1 MTKAAEEGRTL
12 DVEEEE
18 HYDNTAAEIRQVDA
32 HLKRLREL
40 EAGKAATAQPVKQ
53 AGNGN
58 VAAVA
63 SAPVIR
69 VEQKLDKGI
78 GFARFAKSLAAA
90 KGVRSEAL
98 EVARRQYPDDSRLHH
113 VLKSAVGAGTTTD
126 PQWAGSLSEY
136 QEYAQ
141 DFIDYLRPQTIIGR
155 FGQGGIPALRQV
167 PFNIRVHAQ
176 VSGGAAGWVGEGK
189 AKPLTKFDFESI
201 TFSHAKVSAI
211 AVLTEELIRFS
222 SPAADALVRNALAEA
237 VVARLD
243 TDFVDP
249 KKAAVADVS
258 PASITHDVKGT
269 ASTGNPDAD
278 AEAAF
283 GQFVAANLQPTGAVW
298 LMSSTNALALSMRKN
313 ALGQK
318 EYPDMTL
325 LGGSFQGLPVIVSQY
340 VGDQLV
346 LVNAPDIYLADDGEV
361 FYRITPDRNCGITEA
376 VTVPAREVIHD
387 RFNCFFHPLIGLPPV
402 YAAGLAATQ
411 GHHIQENSTSFFR
424 NGGRPSGVIE
434 IPGSITEENA
444 KKLKSNWDSGYTGE
458 NAGKT
463 AILSNGA
470 KYNPTTFSPVDAQ
483 TVEQLKM
490 TAEIVCSVFRVPAYK
505 IGVGQPPSSDNVE
518 ALEQQYYSQCLQTLI
533 ESIEL
538 LLDEALETGENEST
552 EFDVTTLLRMDSERR
567 MKTLGDAVK
576 NTLLTPNEA
585 RKREN
590 LPPLAGGD
598 ALYLQQQNYSLEAL
612 SRRDARED
620 PFSSAGKT
628 VSSQL
633 PDGASDGNKAISET
647 EHDAVKAMFR
657 GDTEKMTERELSII
671 RALGEE
677 FSTVLADLQRT
688 FEGKMASQAQA
699 FEEKLTSLSAVLQK
713 HVTVDEVRPVLQAM
727 VDDAVGAIPVP
738 RDGRDYD
745 PDVLQQAVNDAVAN
759 IPQPADGKS
768 LTPDDVRPML
778 EQMVKEAVSHIPVPR
793 DGRDYDPEVLQKAVN
808 DAVANIPQPA
818 DGKSLTPDDVRPM
831 LEQMV
836 KEAVS
841 HIPVPRDGR
850 DYDPDVLQK
859 AVLDAVSALPAPQD
873 GRDATA
879 LEILPAIDDQ
889 KSFPRGTYAT
899 HQGGLWRAYEKTHGM
914 RGWECLVDGVAD
926 IDVSM
931 TGERLFSVVVRQSS
945 GQRTEKTFSLPVM
958 LYRGVFRAGE
968 TYHPGD
974 TVTWGGSLWHCNS
987 MTEDKPGEA
996 HSSAWTLAAK
1006 RGRDA
1011 GGGK

>member
-1 MTKAAEEGRTL
+1 
-12 DVEEEE
+12 
-18 HYDNTAAEIRQVDA
+18 
-32 HLKRLREL
+32 
-40 EAGKAATAQPVKQ
+40 
-53 AGNGN
+53 
-58 VAAVA
+58 
-63 SAPVIR
+63 
-69 VEQKLDKGI
+69 
-78 GFARFAKSLAAA
+78 
-90 KGVRSEAL
+90 
-98 EVARRQYPDDSRLHH
+98 
-113 VLKSAVGAGTTTD
+113 
-126 PQWAGSLSEY
+126 
-136 QEYAQ
+136 
-141 DFIDYLRPQTIIGR
+141 
-155 FGQGGIPALRQV
+155 
-167 PFNIRVHAQ
+167 
-176 VSGGAAGWVGEGK
+176 
-189 AKPLTKFDFESI
+189 
-201 TFSHAKVSAI
+201 
-211 AVLTEELIRFS
+211 
-222 SPAADALVRNALAEA
+222 
-237 VVARLD
+237 
-243 TDFVDP
+243 
-249 KKAAVADVS
+249 
-258 PASITHDVKGT
+258 
-269 ASTGNPDAD
+269 
-278 AEAAF
+278 
-283 GQFVAANLQPTGAVW
+283 
-298 LMSSTNALALSMRKN
+298 
-313 ALGQK
+313 
-318 EYPDMTL
+318 
-325 LGGSFQGLPVIVSQY
+325 
-340 VGDQLV
+340 
-346 LVNAPDIYLADDGEV
+346 
-361 FYRITPDRNCGITEA
+361 
-376 VTVPAREVIHD
+376 
-387 RFNCFFHPLIGLPPV
+387 
-402 YAAGLAATQ
+402 
-411 GHHIQENSTSFFR
+411 
-424 NGGRPSGVIE
+424 
-434 IPGSITEENA
+434 
-444 KKLKSNWDSGYTGE
+444 
-458 NAGKT
+458 
-463 AILSNGA
+463 
-470 KYNPTTFSPVDAQ
+470 
-483 TVEQLKM
+483 
-490 TAEIVCSVFRVPAYK
+490 
-505 IGVGQPPSSDNVE
+505 PSSDNVE

-620 PFSSAGKT
+620 PFASAGKT

-793 DGRDYDPEVLQKAVN
+793 DGRDYDPEVLKQAVNDAVANIPVPADGKSITPDDVRPMLEQMVKEAVSHIPVPRDGRDYDPEVLQKAVN
-808 DAVANIPQPA
+808 DAVANIPVPA
-818 DGKSLTPDDVRPM
+818 DGKSITPDDVRPM

-859 AVLDAVSALPAPQD
+859 AVLEAVNALPAPQD

-879 LEILPAIDDQ
+879 LEVLPAIDDQ

-899 HQGGLWRAYEKTHGM
+899 HLGGFWRAYEKTHGM

-931 TGERLFSVVVRQSS
+931 TGERLFSVVIRHSS

-987 MTEDKPGEA
+987 MTGDKPGEA
-996 HSSAWTLAAK
+996 HSSGWTLAAK

>member
-1 MTKAAEEGRTL
+1 
-12 DVEEEE
+12 
-18 HYDNTAAEIRQVDA
+18 
-32 HLKRLREL
+32 
-40 EAGKAATAQPVKQ
+40 
-53 AGNGN
+53 
-58 VAAVA
+58 
-63 SAPVIR
+63 
-69 VEQKLDKGI
+69 
-78 GFARFAKSLAAA
+78 
-90 KGVRSEAL
+90 
-98 EVARRQYPDDSRLHH
+98 
-113 VLKSAVGAGTTTD
+113 
-126 PQWAGSLSEY
+126 
-136 QEYAQ
+136 
-141 DFIDYLRPQTIIGR
+141 
-155 FGQGGIPALRQV
+155 
-167 PFNIRVHAQ
+167 
-176 VSGGAAGWVGEGK
+176 
-189 AKPLTKFDFESI
+189 
-201 TFSHAKVSAI
+201 
-211 AVLTEELIRFS
+211 
-222 SPAADALVRNALAEA
+222 
-237 VVARLD
+237 
-243 TDFVDP
+243 
-249 KKAAVADVS
+249 
-258 PASITHDVKGT
+258 
-269 ASTGNPDAD
+269 
-278 AEAAF
+278 
-283 GQFVAANLQPTGAVW
+283 
-298 LMSSTNALALSMRKN
+298 
-313 ALGQK
+313 
-318 EYPDMTL
+318 
-325 LGGSFQGLPVIVSQY
+325 
-340 VGDQLV
+340 
-346 LVNAPDIYLADDGEV
+346 
-361 FYRITPDRNCGITEA
+361 
-376 VTVPAREVIHD
+376 
-387 RFNCFFHPLIGLPPV
+387 
-402 YAAGLAATQ
+402 
-411 GHHIQENSTSFFR
+411 
-424 NGGRPSGVIE
+424 
-434 IPGSITEENA
+434 
-444 KKLKSNWDSGYTGE
+444 
-458 NAGKT
+458 
-463 AILSNGA
+463 
-470 KYNPTTFSPVDAQ
+470 
-483 TVEQLKM
+483 
-490 TAEIVCSVFRVPAYK
+490 PAYK

-620 PFSSAGKT
+620 PFALTGKT
-628 VSSQL
+628 ALAQP

-657 GDTEKMTERELSII
+657 GDTAKMTERELSII

-677 FSTVLADLQRT
+677 FSAVLADLQRT
-688 FEGKMASQAQA
+688 FEGKIAAQAQT
-699 FEEKLTSLSAVLQK
+699 FEEKLASLSVVLQK
-713 HVTVDEVRPVLQAM
+713 CVTGDDVRPMLEQM
-727 VDDAVGAIPVP
+727 VKEAVSHIPVP

-745 PDVLQQAVNDAVAN
+745 PEVLQKAVNDAVAN

-818 DGKSLTPDDVRPM
+818 DGKSLTPDDVRPMLEQMVKEAVSHIPVPRDGRDYDPEVLQKAVNDAVANIPQPADGKSITPDDVRPM

-987 MTEDKPGEA
+987 MTGDKPGEA

>member
-1 MTKAAEEGRTL
+1 
-12 DVEEEE
+12 
-18 HYDNTAAEIRQVDA
+18 
-32 HLKRLREL
+32 
-40 EAGKAATAQPVKQ
+40 
-53 AGNGN
+53 
-58 VAAVA
+58 
-63 SAPVIR
+63 
-69 VEQKLDKGI
+69 
-78 GFARFAKSLAAA
+78 
-90 KGVRSEAL
+90 
-98 EVARRQYPDDSRLHH
+98 
-113 VLKSAVGAGTTTD
+113 
-126 PQWAGSLSEY
+126 
-136 QEYAQ
+136 
-141 DFIDYLRPQTIIGR
+141 
-155 FGQGGIPALRQV
+155 
-167 PFNIRVHAQ
+167 
-176 VSGGAAGWVGEGK
+176 
-189 AKPLTKFDFESI
+189 
-201 TFSHAKVSAI
+201 
-211 AVLTEELIRFS
+211 
-222 SPAADALVRNALAEA
+222 
-237 VVARLD
+237 
-243 TDFVDP
+243 
-249 KKAAVADVS
+249 
-258 PASITHDVKGT
+258 
-269 ASTGNPDAD
+269 
-278 AEAAF
+278 
-283 GQFVAANLQPTGAVW
+283 
-298 LMSSTNALALSMRKN
+298 
-313 ALGQK
+313 
-318 EYPDMTL
+318 
-325 LGGSFQGLPVIVSQY
+325 
-340 VGDQLV
+340 
-346 LVNAPDIYLADDGEV
+346 
-361 FYRITPDRNCGITEA
+361 
-376 VTVPAREVIHD
+376 
-387 RFNCFFHPLIGLPPV
+387 
-402 YAAGLAATQ
+402 
-411 GHHIQENSTSFFR
+411 
-424 NGGRPSGVIE
+424 
-434 IPGSITEENA
+434 
-444 KKLKSNWDSGYTGE
+444 
-458 NAGKT
+458 
-463 AILSNGA
+463 
-470 KYNPTTFSPVDAQ
+470 Q

-620 PFSSAGKT
+620 PFASTGKT
-628 VSSQL
+628 ALAQP

-657 GDTEKMTERELSII
+657 GDTAKMTERELSII

-677 FSTVLADLQRT
+677 FSAVLADLQRT
-688 FEGKMASQAQA
+688 FEGKIAAQAQT
-699 FEEKLTSLSAVLQK
+699 FEEKLASLSVVLQK
-713 HVTVDEVRPVLQAM
+713 CVTGDDVRPMLEQM
-727 VDDAVGAIPVP
+727 VKEAVSHIPVP

-745 PDVLQQAVNDAVAN
+745 PDVLQKAVNDAVGKIPVPANGKSITPDSVRPMIEQMVKEAVSHIPVPRDGRDYDPDVLQKAVNDAVAN

-818 DGKSLTPDDVRPM
+818 DGKSITPDDVRPM

-987 MTEDKPGEA
+987 MTGDKPGEA
-996 HSSAWTLAAK
+996 HSSGWALAAK

>member
-1 MTKAAEEGRTL
+1 
-12 DVEEEE
+12 
-18 HYDNTAAEIRQVDA
+18 
-32 HLKRLREL
+32 
-40 EAGKAATAQPVKQ
+40 
-53 AGNGN
+53 
-58 VAAVA
+58 
-63 SAPVIR
+63 
-69 VEQKLDKGI
+69 
-78 GFARFAKSLAAA
+78 
-90 KGVRSEAL
+90 
-98 EVARRQYPDDSRLHH
+98 
-113 VLKSAVGAGTTTD
+113 
-126 PQWAGSLSEY
+126 
-136 QEYAQ
+136 
-141 DFIDYLRPQTIIGR
+141 
-155 FGQGGIPALRQV
+155 
-167 PFNIRVHAQ
+167 
-176 VSGGAAGWVGEGK
+176 
-189 AKPLTKFDFESI
+189 
-201 TFSHAKVSAI
+201 
-211 AVLTEELIRFS
+211 
-222 SPAADALVRNALAEA
+222 
-237 VVARLD
+237 
-243 TDFVDP
+243 
-249 KKAAVADVS
+249 
-258 PASITHDVKGT
+258 
-269 ASTGNPDAD
+269 
-278 AEAAF
+278 
-283 GQFVAANLQPTGAVW
+283 
-298 LMSSTNALALSMRKN
+298 
-313 ALGQK
+313 
-318 EYPDMTL
+318 
-325 LGGSFQGLPVIVSQY
+325 
-340 VGDQLV
+340 
-346 LVNAPDIYLADDGEV
+346 
-361 FYRITPDRNCGITEA
+361 
-376 VTVPAREVIHD
+376 
-387 RFNCFFHPLIGLPPV
+387 
-402 YAAGLAATQ
+402 
-411 GHHIQENSTSFFR
+411 
-424 NGGRPSGVIE
+424 
-434 IPGSITEENA
+434 
-444 KKLKSNWDSGYTGE
+444 YTGE

-620 PFSSAGKT
+620 PFASAGKT

-859 AVLDAVSALPAPQD
+859 AVNDAVANIPQPADGKSLTPDDVRPMLEQMVKEAVSHIHVPRDGRDYDPDVLQKAVLDAVSALPAPQD

-1011 GGGK
+1011 GG

>member
-1 MTKAAEEGRTL
+1 
-12 DVEEEE
+12 
-18 HYDNTAAEIRQVDA
+18 
-32 HLKRLREL
+32 
-40 EAGKAATAQPVKQ
+40 
-53 AGNGN
+53 
-58 VAAVA
+58 
-63 SAPVIR
+63 
-69 VEQKLDKGI
+69 
-78 GFARFAKSLAAA
+78 
-90 KGVRSEAL
+90 
-98 EVARRQYPDDSRLHH
+98 
-113 VLKSAVGAGTTTD
+113 
-126 PQWAGSLSEY
+126 
-136 QEYAQ
+136 
-141 DFIDYLRPQTIIGR
+141 
-155 FGQGGIPALRQV
+155 
-167 PFNIRVHAQ
+167 
-176 VSGGAAGWVGEGK
+176 
-189 AKPLTKFDFESI
+189 
-201 TFSHAKVSAI
+201 
-211 AVLTEELIRFS
+211 
-222 SPAADALVRNALAEA
+222 
-237 VVARLD
+237 
-243 TDFVDP
+243 
-249 KKAAVADVS
+249 
-258 PASITHDVKGT
+258 
-269 ASTGNPDAD
+269 
-278 AEAAF
+278 
-283 GQFVAANLQPTGAVW
+283 
-298 LMSSTNALALSMRKN
+298 
-313 ALGQK
+313 
-318 EYPDMTL
+318 
-325 LGGSFQGLPVIVSQY
+325 
-340 VGDQLV
+340 
-346 LVNAPDIYLADDGEV
+346 
-361 FYRITPDRNCGITEA
+361 
-376 VTVPAREVIHD
+376 
-387 RFNCFFHPLIGLPPV
+387 
-402 YAAGLAATQ
+402 
-411 GHHIQENSTSFFR
+411 
-424 NGGRPSGVIE
+424 
-434 IPGSITEENA
+434 
-444 KKLKSNWDSGYTGE
+444 
-458 NAGKT
+458 
-463 AILSNGA
+463 
-470 KYNPTTFSPVDAQ
+470 
-483 TVEQLKM
+483 QLKM

-505 IGVGQPPSSDNVE
+505 IGVGHPPSSDNVE

-620 PFSSAGKT
+620 PFASAGKT

-850 DYDPDVLQK
+850 DYDPEVLQKAVNDAVANIPQPADGKSLTPDDVRPMLEQMVKEAVSHIPVPRDGRDYDPDVLQK

-879 LEILPAIDDQ
+879 LEIIPAIDDQ

-1011 GGGK
+1011 GG

>member
-1 MTKAAEEGRTL
+1 
-12 DVEEEE
+12 
-18 HYDNTAAEIRQVDA
+18 
-32 HLKRLREL
+32 
-40 EAGKAATAQPVKQ
+40 
-53 AGNGN
+53 
-58 VAAVA
+58 
-63 SAPVIR
+63 
-69 VEQKLDKGI
+69 
-78 GFARFAKSLAAA
+78 
-90 KGVRSEAL
+90 
-98 EVARRQYPDDSRLHH
+98 
-113 VLKSAVGAGTTTD
+113 
-126 PQWAGSLSEY
+126 
-136 QEYAQ
+136 
-141 DFIDYLRPQTIIGR
+141 
-155 FGQGGIPALRQV
+155 
-167 PFNIRVHAQ
+167 
-176 VSGGAAGWVGEGK
+176 
-189 AKPLTKFDFESI
+189 
-201 TFSHAKVSAI
+201 
-211 AVLTEELIRFS
+211 
-222 SPAADALVRNALAEA
+222 
-237 VVARLD
+237 
-243 TDFVDP
+243 
-249 KKAAVADVS
+249 
-258 PASITHDVKGT
+258 
-269 ASTGNPDAD
+269 
-278 AEAAF
+278 
-283 GQFVAANLQPTGAVW
+283 
-298 LMSSTNALALSMRKN
+298 
-313 ALGQK
+313 
-318 EYPDMTL
+318 
-325 LGGSFQGLPVIVSQY
+325 
-340 VGDQLV
+340 
-346 LVNAPDIYLADDGEV
+346 
-361 FYRITPDRNCGITEA
+361 
-376 VTVPAREVIHD
+376 
-387 RFNCFFHPLIGLPPV
+387 
-402 YAAGLAATQ
+402 
-411 GHHIQENSTSFFR
+411 
-424 NGGRPSGVIE
+424 
-434 IPGSITEENA
+434 
-444 KKLKSNWDSGYTGE
+444 
-458 NAGKT
+458 
-463 AILSNGA
+463 
-470 KYNPTTFSPVDAQ
+470 
-483 TVEQLKM
+483 
-490 TAEIVCSVFRVPAYK
+490 
-505 IGVGQPPSSDNVE
+505 
-518 ALEQQYYSQCLQTLI
+518 QCLQTLI

-620 PFSSAGKT
+620 PFASTGKT
-628 VSSQL
+628 ALAQP

-657 GDTEKMTERELSII
+657 GDTAKMTERELSII

-677 FSTVLADLQRT
+677 FSAVLADLQRT
-688 FEGKMASQAQA
+688 FEGKIAAQAQT
-699 FEEKLTSLSAVLQK
+699 FEEKLASLSVVLQK
-713 HVTVDEVRPVLQAM
+713 CVTGDDVRPMLEQM
-727 VDDAVGAIPVP
+727 VKEAVSHIPVP

-745 PDVLQQAVNDAVAN
+745 PDVLQKAVNDAVGKIPVPANGKSITPDSVRPMIEQMVKEAVSHIPVPRDGRDYDPDVLQKAVNDAVAN

-818 DGKSLTPDDVRPM
+818 DGKSLTPDDVCPMLEQMVKEAVSHIPVPRDGRDYDPEVLQKAVNDAVANIPQPADGKSITPDDVRPM

-987 MTEDKPGEA
+987 MTGDKPGEA
-996 HSSAWTLAAK
+996 HSSGWALAAK

>member
-1 MTKAAEEGRTL
+1 
-12 DVEEEE
+12 
-18 HYDNTAAEIRQVDA
+18 
-32 HLKRLREL
+32 
-40 EAGKAATAQPVKQ
+40 
-53 AGNGN
+53 
-58 VAAVA
+58 
-63 SAPVIR
+63 
-69 VEQKLDKGI
+69 
-78 GFARFAKSLAAA
+78 
-90 KGVRSEAL
+90 
-98 EVARRQYPDDSRLHH
+98 
-113 VLKSAVGAGTTTD
+113 
-126 PQWAGSLSEY
+126 
-136 QEYAQ
+136 
-141 DFIDYLRPQTIIGR
+141 
-155 FGQGGIPALRQV
+155 
-167 PFNIRVHAQ
+167 
-176 VSGGAAGWVGEGK
+176 
-189 AKPLTKFDFESI
+189 
-201 TFSHAKVSAI
+201 
-211 AVLTEELIRFS
+211 
-222 SPAADALVRNALAEA
+222 
-237 VVARLD
+237 
-243 TDFVDP
+243 
-249 KKAAVADVS
+249 
-258 PASITHDVKGT
+258 
-269 ASTGNPDAD
+269 
-278 AEAAF
+278 
-283 GQFVAANLQPTGAVW
+283 
-298 LMSSTNALALSMRKN
+298 
-313 ALGQK
+313 
-318 EYPDMTL
+318 
-325 LGGSFQGLPVIVSQY
+325 
-340 VGDQLV
+340 
-346 LVNAPDIYLADDGEV
+346 
-361 FYRITPDRNCGITEA
+361 
-376 VTVPAREVIHD
+376 
-387 RFNCFFHPLIGLPPV
+387 
-402 YAAGLAATQ
+402 
-411 GHHIQENSTSFFR
+411 
-424 NGGRPSGVIE
+424 
-434 IPGSITEENA
+434 
-444 KKLKSNWDSGYTGE
+444 
-458 NAGKT
+458 
-463 AILSNGA
+463 
-470 KYNPTTFSPVDAQ
+470 
-483 TVEQLKM
+483 
-490 TAEIVCSVFRVPAYK
+490 
-505 IGVGQPPSSDNVE
+505 
-518 ALEQQYYSQCLQTLI
+518 
-533 ESIEL
+533 
-538 LLDEALETGENEST
+538 
-552 EFDVTTLLRMDSERR
+552 
-567 MKTLGDAVK
+567 
-576 NTLLTPNEA
+576 
-585 RKREN
+585 
-590 LPPLAGGD
+590 
-598 ALYLQQQNYSLEAL
+598 
-612 SRRDARED
+612 
-620 PFSSAGKT
+620 
-628 VSSQL
+628 
-633 PDGASDGNKAISET
+633 
-647 EHDAVKAMFR
+647 
-657 GDTEKMTERELSII
+657 MTERELSII

-793 DGRDYDPEVLQKAVN
+793 DGKSLTPDDVRPMLEQMVKEAVSHIPVPRDGRDYDPDVLQKAVN

-841 HIPVPRDGR
+841 HIHVPRDGR

>member
-1 MTKAAEEGRTL
+1 
-12 DVEEEE
+12 
-18 HYDNTAAEIRQVDA
+18 
-32 HLKRLREL
+32 
-40 EAGKAATAQPVKQ
+40 
-53 AGNGN
+53 
-58 VAAVA
+58 
-63 SAPVIR
+63 
-69 VEQKLDKGI
+69 
-78 GFARFAKSLAAA
+78 
-90 KGVRSEAL
+90 
-98 EVARRQYPDDSRLHH
+98 
-113 VLKSAVGAGTTTD
+113 
-126 PQWAGSLSEY
+126 
-136 QEYAQ
+136 
-141 DFIDYLRPQTIIGR
+141 
-155 FGQGGIPALRQV
+155 
-167 PFNIRVHAQ
+167 
-176 VSGGAAGWVGEGK
+176 
-189 AKPLTKFDFESI
+189 
-201 TFSHAKVSAI
+201 
-211 AVLTEELIRFS
+211 
-222 SPAADALVRNALAEA
+222 
-237 VVARLD
+237 
-243 TDFVDP
+243 
-249 KKAAVADVS
+249 
-258 PASITHDVKGT
+258 
-269 ASTGNPDAD
+269 
-278 AEAAF
+278 
-283 GQFVAANLQPTGAVW
+283 
-298 LMSSTNALALSMRKN
+298 
-313 ALGQK
+313 
-318 EYPDMTL
+318 
-325 LGGSFQGLPVIVSQY
+325 
-340 VGDQLV
+340 
-346 LVNAPDIYLADDGEV
+346 
-361 FYRITPDRNCGITEA
+361 
-376 VTVPAREVIHD
+376 
-387 RFNCFFHPLIGLPPV
+387 
-402 YAAGLAATQ
+402 
-411 GHHIQENSTSFFR
+411 ENSTSFFR

-620 PFSSAGKT
+620 PFASTGKT
-628 VSSQL
+628 ALAQP

-657 GDTEKMTERELSII
+657 GDTAKMTERELSII

-677 FSTVLADLQRT
+677 FSAVLADLQRT
-688 FEGKMASQAQA
+688 FEGKIAAQAQT
-699 FEEKLTSLSAVLQK
+699 FEEKLASLSVVLQK
-713 HVTVDEVRPVLQAM
+713 CVT
-727 VDDAVGAIPVP
+727 G
-738 RDGRDYD
+738 
-745 PDVLQQAVNDAVAN
+745 
-759 IPQPADGKS
+759 
-768 LTPDDVRPML
+768 DDVRPML

-818 DGKSLTPDDVRPM
+818 DGKSLTPDDVRPMLEQMVKEAVSHIPVPRDGRDYDPDVLQKAVNDAVANIPVPANGKSITPDDVRPMLEQMVKEAVSHIPVPRDGRDYDPDVLQKAVNDAVANIPLPADGKSITPDDVHPM

-987 MTEDKPGEA
+987 MTGDKPGEA

>member
-1 MTKAAEEGRTL
+1 
-12 DVEEEE
+12 
-18 HYDNTAAEIRQVDA
+18 
-32 HLKRLREL
+32 
-40 EAGKAATAQPVKQ
+40 
-53 AGNGN
+53 
-58 VAAVA
+58 
-63 SAPVIR
+63 
-69 VEQKLDKGI
+69 
-78 GFARFAKSLAAA
+78 
-90 KGVRSEAL
+90 
-98 EVARRQYPDDSRLHH
+98 
-113 VLKSAVGAGTTTD
+113 
-126 PQWAGSLSEY
+126 
-136 QEYAQ
+136 
-141 DFIDYLRPQTIIGR
+141 
-155 FGQGGIPALRQV
+155 
-167 PFNIRVHAQ
+167 
-176 VSGGAAGWVGEGK
+176 
-189 AKPLTKFDFESI
+189 
-201 TFSHAKVSAI
+201 
-211 AVLTEELIRFS
+211 
-222 SPAADALVRNALAEA
+222 
-237 VVARLD
+237 
-243 TDFVDP
+243 
-249 KKAAVADVS
+249 
-258 PASITHDVKGT
+258 
-269 ASTGNPDAD
+269 
-278 AEAAF
+278 
-283 GQFVAANLQPTGAVW
+283 
-298 LMSSTNALALSMRKN
+298 
-313 ALGQK
+313 
-318 EYPDMTL
+318 
-325 LGGSFQGLPVIVSQY
+325 
-340 VGDQLV
+340 
-346 LVNAPDIYLADDGEV
+346 
-361 FYRITPDRNCGITEA
+361 
-376 VTVPAREVIHD
+376 
-387 RFNCFFHPLIGLPPV
+387 
-402 YAAGLAATQ
+402 
-411 GHHIQENSTSFFR
+411 
-424 NGGRPSGVIE
+424 
-434 IPGSITEENA
+434 
-444 KKLKSNWDSGYTGE
+444 GE

-567 MKTLGDAVK
+567 MKTLGESVK

-620 PFSSAGKT
+620 PFASSGKR
-628 VSSQL
+628 VSAQL

-699 FEEKLTSLSAVLQK
+699 FEEKLASLSVVLQK
-713 HVTVDEVRPVLQAM
+713 CVTG
-727 VDDAVGAIPVP
+727 DDM
-738 RDGRDYD
+738 
-745 PDVLQQAVNDAVAN
+745 
-759 IPQPADGKS
+759 
-768 LTPDDVRPML
+768 RPML

-850 DYDPDVLQK
+850 DYDPEVLQK

-987 MTEDKPGEA
+987 MTADKPGDA
-996 HSSAWTLAAK
+996 HASGWTLAAK

>member
-1 MTKAAEEGRTL
+1 
-12 DVEEEE
+12 
-18 HYDNTAAEIRQVDA
+18 
-32 HLKRLREL
+32 
-40 EAGKAATAQPVKQ
+40 
-53 AGNGN
+53 
-58 VAAVA
+58 
-63 SAPVIR
+63 
-69 VEQKLDKGI
+69 
-78 GFARFAKSLAAA
+78 
-90 KGVRSEAL
+90 
-98 EVARRQYPDDSRLHH
+98 
-113 VLKSAVGAGTTTD
+113 
-126 PQWAGSLSEY
+126 
-136 QEYAQ
+136 
-141 DFIDYLRPQTIIGR
+141 
-155 FGQGGIPALRQV
+155 
-167 PFNIRVHAQ
+167 
-176 VSGGAAGWVGEGK
+176 
-189 AKPLTKFDFESI
+189 
-201 TFSHAKVSAI
+201 
-211 AVLTEELIRFS
+211 
-222 SPAADALVRNALAEA
+222 
-237 VVARLD
+237 
-243 TDFVDP
+243 
-249 KKAAVADVS
+249 
-258 PASITHDVKGT
+258 
-269 ASTGNPDAD
+269 
-278 AEAAF
+278 
-283 GQFVAANLQPTGAVW
+283 
-298 LMSSTNALALSMRKN
+298 
-313 ALGQK
+313 
-318 EYPDMTL
+318 
-325 LGGSFQGLPVIVSQY
+325 
-340 VGDQLV
+340 
-346 LVNAPDIYLADDGEV
+346 
-361 FYRITPDRNCGITEA
+361 
-376 VTVPAREVIHD
+376 
-387 RFNCFFHPLIGLPPV
+387 
-402 YAAGLAATQ
+402 
-411 GHHIQENSTSFFR
+411 
-424 NGGRPSGVIE
+424 
-434 IPGSITEENA
+434 
-444 KKLKSNWDSGYTGE
+444 
-458 NAGKT
+458 
-463 AILSNGA
+463 
-470 KYNPTTFSPVDAQ
+470 
-483 TVEQLKM
+483 M

-859 AVLDAVSALPAPQD
+859 AVNDAVANIPQPADGKSLTPDDVRPMLEQMVKEAVSHIHVPRDGRDYDPDVLQKAVLDAVSALPAPQD

-899 HQGGLWRAYEKTHGM
+899 HRGGLWRAYEKTHGM

-996 HSSAWTLAAK
+996 HSSARTPAAK

>member
-1 MTKAAEEGRTL
+1 MWNLLRRTRKNQKSGRDVREAGWTSLFQAVAEPFSGAWQQGVKADPEAVLSFHAVFACISLISQDIAKMRLRLMQT
-12 DVEEEE
+12 
-18 HYDNTAAEIRQVDA
+18 DA
-32 HLKRLREL
+32 HGIRRETRRGDIARLCRRPNAQQNRIQFFEL
-40 EAGKAATAQPVKQ
+40 WLNAKLRH
-53 AGNGN
+53 GNTVVNARGQIKELRILDW
-58 VAAVA
+58 
-63 SAPVIR
+63 SR
-69 VEQKLDKGI
+69 VE
-78 GFARFAKSLAAA
+78 
-90 KGVRSEAL
+90 
-98 EVARRQYPDDSRLHH
+98 
-113 VLKSAVGAGTTTD
+113 
-126 PQWAGSLSEY
+126 
-136 QEYAQ
+136 
-141 DFIDYLRPQTIIGR
+141 
-155 FGQGGIPALRQV
+155 
-167 PFNIRVHAQ
+167 
-176 VSGGAAGWVGEGK
+176 
-189 AKPLTKFDFESI
+189 PL
-201 TFSHAKVSAI
+201 V
-211 AVLTEELIRFS
+211 
-222 SPAADALVRNALAEA
+222 
-237 VVARLD
+237 
-243 TDFVDP
+243 
-249 KKAAVADVS
+249 
-258 PASITHDVKGT
+258 
-269 ASTGNPDAD
+269 
-278 AEAAF
+278 
-283 GQFVAANLQPTGAVW
+283 
-298 LMSSTNALALSMRKN
+298 
-313 ALGQK
+313 
-318 EYPDMTL
+318 
-325 LGGSFQGLPVIVSQY
+325 
-340 VGDQLV
+340 
-346 LVNAPDIYLADDGEV
+346 ADDGEV

-778 EQMVKEAVSHIPVPR
+778 EQMVKEAVSHI
-793 DGRDYDPEVLQKAVN
+793 
-808 DAVANIPQPA
+808 
-818 DGKSLTPDDVRPM
+818 
-831 LEQMV
+831 
-836 KEAVS
+836 
-841 HIPVPRDGR
+841 HVPRDGR

-996 HSSAWTLAAK
+996 NSSAWTLAAK

>member
-1 MTKAAEEGRTL
+1 
-12 DVEEEE
+12 
-18 HYDNTAAEIRQVDA
+18 
-32 HLKRLREL
+32 
-40 EAGKAATAQPVKQ
+40 
-53 AGNGN
+53 
-58 VAAVA
+58 
-63 SAPVIR
+63 
-69 VEQKLDKGI
+69 
-78 GFARFAKSLAAA
+78 
-90 KGVRSEAL
+90 
-98 EVARRQYPDDSRLHH
+98 
-113 VLKSAVGAGTTTD
+113 
-126 PQWAGSLSEY
+126 
-136 QEYAQ
+136 
-141 DFIDYLRPQTIIGR
+141 
-155 FGQGGIPALRQV
+155 
-167 PFNIRVHAQ
+167 
-176 VSGGAAGWVGEGK
+176 
-189 AKPLTKFDFESI
+189 
-201 TFSHAKVSAI
+201 
-211 AVLTEELIRFS
+211 
-222 SPAADALVRNALAEA
+222 
-237 VVARLD
+237 
-243 TDFVDP
+243 
-249 KKAAVADVS
+249 
-258 PASITHDVKGT
+258 
-269 ASTGNPDAD
+269 
-278 AEAAF
+278 
-283 GQFVAANLQPTGAVW
+283 
-298 LMSSTNALALSMRKN
+298 
-313 ALGQK
+313 
-318 EYPDMTL
+318 
-325 LGGSFQGLPVIVSQY
+325 
-340 VGDQLV
+340 
-346 LVNAPDIYLADDGEV
+346 
-361 FYRITPDRNCGITEA
+361 
-376 VTVPAREVIHD
+376 
-387 RFNCFFHPLIGLPPV
+387 
-402 YAAGLAATQ
+402 
-411 GHHIQENSTSFFR
+411 
-424 NGGRPSGVIE
+424 
-434 IPGSITEENA
+434 
-444 KKLKSNWDSGYTGE
+444 
-458 NAGKT
+458 
-463 AILSNGA
+463 
-470 KYNPTTFSPVDAQ
+470 
-483 TVEQLKM
+483 M

-620 PFSSAGKT
+620 PFALTGKT
-628 VSSQL
+628 ALAQP

-657 GDTEKMTERELSII
+657 GDTAKMTERELSII

-677 FSTVLADLQRT
+677 FSAVLADLQRT
-688 FEGKMASQAQA
+688 FEGKIAAQAQT
-699 FEEKLTSLSAVLQK
+699 FEEKLASLSVVLQK
-713 HVTVDEVRPVLQAM
+713 CVTGDDVRPMLEQM
-727 VDDAVGAIPVP
+727 VKEAVSHIPVP

-745 PDVLQQAVNDAVAN
+745 PEVLQKAVNDAVAN

-818 DGKSLTPDDVRPM
+818 DGKSLTPDDVRPMLEQMVKEAVSHIPVPRDGRDYDPEVLQKAVNDAVANIPQPADGKSITPDDVRPM

-987 MTEDKPGEA
+987 MTGDKPGEA

>member
-1 MTKAAEEGRTL
+1 
-12 DVEEEE
+12 
-18 HYDNTAAEIRQVDA
+18 
-32 HLKRLREL
+32 
-40 EAGKAATAQPVKQ
+40 
-53 AGNGN
+53 
-58 VAAVA
+58 
-63 SAPVIR
+63 
-69 VEQKLDKGI
+69 
-78 GFARFAKSLAAA
+78 
-90 KGVRSEAL
+90 
-98 EVARRQYPDDSRLHH
+98 
-113 VLKSAVGAGTTTD
+113 
-126 PQWAGSLSEY
+126 
-136 QEYAQ
+136 
-141 DFIDYLRPQTIIGR
+141 
-155 FGQGGIPALRQV
+155 
-167 PFNIRVHAQ
+167 
-176 VSGGAAGWVGEGK
+176 
-189 AKPLTKFDFESI
+189 
-201 TFSHAKVSAI
+201 
-211 AVLTEELIRFS
+211 
-222 SPAADALVRNALAEA
+222 
-237 VVARLD
+237 
-243 TDFVDP
+243 
-249 KKAAVADVS
+249 
-258 PASITHDVKGT
+258 
-269 ASTGNPDAD
+269 
-278 AEAAF
+278 
-283 GQFVAANLQPTGAVW
+283 
-298 LMSSTNALALSMRKN
+298 
-313 ALGQK
+313 
-318 EYPDMTL
+318 
-325 LGGSFQGLPVIVSQY
+325 
-340 VGDQLV
+340 
-346 LVNAPDIYLADDGEV
+346 
-361 FYRITPDRNCGITEA
+361 
-376 VTVPAREVIHD
+376 
-387 RFNCFFHPLIGLPPV
+387 
-402 YAAGLAATQ
+402 
-411 GHHIQENSTSFFR
+411 
-424 NGGRPSGVIE
+424 
-434 IPGSITEENA
+434 
-444 KKLKSNWDSGYTGE
+444 KSNWDSGYTGE

-620 PFSSAGKT
+620 PFASAGKT

-745 PDVLQQAVNDAVAN
+745 PDVLQQAVNDAVANIPQPADGKSLTPDDVRPMLEQMVKEAVSHIPVPRDGRDYDPEVLQKAVNDAVAN

-1011 GGGK
+1011 GG